1 MPTSMILLVLLAAL
15 LHACWNAVVKSSPDK
30 FLDIVLVTASA
41 ALISAVTLVFLPLPA
56 LASLPYVATSV
67 LSHVVYFTMVGAVY
81 RLGDM
86 SHAYPI
92 MRGAPP
98 LIVALLSVPLL
109 GEALSASEWAGVL
122 LISGSILSLLVAAR
136 WRGNVSASSTILA
149 LLNAGVIVGYTL
161 VDGTGVRLSG
171 QPVAYTMWMYVLT
184 GPLILAWA
192 LKYRRGR
199 VLPHFRARW
208 PLGLLG
214 GACTL
219 AAYILILFTMTRAPI
234 AMVAA
239 LRESAIIFG
248 TVISVL
254 VLKERPGLSRTIAA
268 TTIML
273 GIVVIKLG

>member
-1 MPTSMILLVLLAAL
+1 MPTSIILLVLLAAL

-41 ALISAVTLVFLPLPA
+41 AAISALALVFLPLPA
-56 LASLPYVATSV
+56 VASMPYVAASV
-67 LSHVVYFTMVGAVY
+67 MMHVVYFAMVGAVY

-92 MRGAPP
+92 MRGTPP

-109 GEALSASEWAGVL
+109 GEPLSVVQWAGIL
-122 LISGSILSLLVAAR
+122 LISASILSLLVAAQ
-136 WRGNVSASSTILA
+136 RGGHIAAHSTMLA

-184 GPLILAWA
+184 GPLRLTWA
-192 LKYRRGR
+192 LQYRRGR
-199 VLPHFRARW
+199 VLPHIRVRW

-219 AAYILILFTMTRAPI
+219 AAYILIL
-234 AMVAA
+234 
-239 LRESAIIFG
+239 
-248 TVISVL
+248 
-254 VLKERPGLSRTIAA
+254 
-268 TTIML
+268 
-273 GIVVIKLG
+273 